1 MKKLPWRGVLY
12 AVMLVYLFLDLKAC
26 HGPLRKA
33 MMSRRNE
40 GIEAAIKY
48 KWVALINQEPVT
60 QEQLDLAVVRHLYQR
75 GKTPADIPE
84 KNLSMMRRAVLQTLI
99 DDTLVRHYADG
110 EGFRAPE
117 AEIDQ
122 FISNW
127 KAQFEAPEEI
137 ATRAAVQ
144 GLDEKGIEA
153 ELARIWSRKR
163 WLEKRIAPAV
173 TVTEA
178 EASEWFK
185 RNHQTPEGVLQ
196 PGFFEPEK
204 VRARH
209 IFLSTVEVDD
219 KTREDL
225 IRSIHLKL
233 KNKEASF
240 EALAKAHSEDPRTKD
255 QGGDLNWFSRE
266 RMPEDFT
273 TPVFALKPEELSEP
287 FRTRLGWHLVE
298 VMDRQEKRLLT
309 YEETKD
315 EIIAYLESE
324 RTEETVKVLMEKLRK
339 VANIQLF
346 PENI

>member
-1 MKKLPWRGVLY
+1 MKRLPWRGVLY
-12 AVMLVYLFLDLKAC
+12 AVMLLYLFLDLKAC
-26 HGPLRKA
+26 HGPLRQA
-33 MMSRRNE
+33 MMSRRNA

-60 QEQLDLAVVRHLYQR
+60 REQLDLAVVRHLYQR
-75 GKTPADIPE
+75 GKTPAEIPE

-127 KAQFEAPEEI
+127 KAQFGEPGEI
-137 ATRAAVQ
+137 STRAAAQ

-173 TVTEA
+173 TVTDEEA
-178 EASEWFK
+178 GEWFK
-185 RNHQTPEGVLQ
+185 RNQQTPEGVLQ

-209 IFLSTVEVDD
+209 LFLSTGAADD
-219 KTREDL
+219 KAREDL
-225 IRSIHLKL
+225 ILSLHLKL

-240 EALAKAHSEDPRTKD
+240 EDLAKAHSEDPRTKD

-273 TPVFALKPEELSEP
+273 TPVFALKSGELSEP
-287 FRTRLGWHLVE
+287 FKTRLGWHIVE
-298 VMDRQEKRLLT
+298 VTDRQEKRPLT
-309 YEETKD
+309 YEEMKE
-315 EIIAYLESE
+315 EIIAHLESQ

-339 VANIQLF
+339 VANIQIF